1 MQEKITADNLQELLA
16 VLPSSWQERYKKLDI
31 NSDDVI
37 EFVVDLGRKPLV
49 RLRENNIVI
58 SSELVTYD
66 DLDYITDRVGDFGED
81 NRAGIDATL
90 HRISVMRNRR
100 GRVVG
105 LTARVGRAIYGYA
118 EIIRD
123 IIKSGRS
130 ILLLGKPGVG
140 KTTILREIARVLS
153 DEFFKR
159 VVIVD
164 TSNEIAGDGDIPHAG
179 VGSARRLQVA
189 STHLQHNVMI
199 EAVENHTPEV
209 VIIDEIGTE
218 AEAYAARTIAERG
231 VMLVATAHGIKL
243 ENLMRNPT
251 LSDLVGG
258 IESVTLSD
266 EVAFKRGGGQKAILE
281 RKAPPTFDVV
291 IELRDRN
298 NLVIHKNVA
307 NAVDAMLRGSEYSP
321 LLRTRE
327 ASDEPSEVAEVISQ
341 RPTEIVQRS
350 AEMAGVEVEPPRP
363 LRGLQGS
370 LEERFAHLRRDH
382 YKDEDGE
389 ITLAEFEPET
399 RFQANKKVAIFPA
412 SISTSRLDKLIK
424 LLCLPA
430 RIVDSWQ
437 EAEICL
443 ALKGA
448 DKKDV
453 SLFTTIYRNNLP
465 VYFIKENNWLKM
477 KNFLEDYFSSSV
489 LTENELARI
498 EVEEAIKLFKSSGKP
513 CNLLPQNKALR
524 RMQVAMITDAGLRS
538 ICLGSEKDCYVRIYG
553 NSPRERIV

>member
-1 MQEKITADNLQELLA
+1 MPEQITADNLQELLA
-16 VLPSSWQERYKKLDI
+16 VLPPCWQERYKKLDI
-31 NSDDVI
+31 NSDEVI
-37 EFVVDLGRKPLV
+37 EFVVDLGRRPSV
-49 RLRENNIVI
+49 RLREGSVFV

-321 LLRTRE
+321 ILRTRE
-327 ASDEPSEVAEVISQ
+327 TFETSEVVPSK
-341 RPTEIVQRS
+341 PTEVLKG
-350 AEMAGVEVEPPRP
+350 AEEKVELPRAS
-363 LRGLQGS
+363 QDN
-370 LEERFAHLRRDH
+370 LEDRFAHLRRDH
-382 YKDEDGE
+382 YLDGE
-389 ITLAEFEPET
+389 GKITLAELEPET
-399 RFQANKKVAIFPA
+399 RFQADKKVAIFPA
-412 SISTSRLDKLIK
+412 SISTSRLSKLIQ

-430 RIVDSWQ
+430 KIVDSWQ

-443 ALKGA
+443 ALKGS
-448 DKKDV
+448 DKRDV
-453 SLFTTIYRNNLP
+453 NLFTTIYKNNLP

-489 LTENELARI
+489 LTESELARI

-513 CNLLPQNKALR
+513 CNLLPQNKTLR

-538 ICLGSEKDCYVRIYG
+538 ICLGPEKDCYVRIYG
-553 NSPRERIV
+553 NSPRERIL